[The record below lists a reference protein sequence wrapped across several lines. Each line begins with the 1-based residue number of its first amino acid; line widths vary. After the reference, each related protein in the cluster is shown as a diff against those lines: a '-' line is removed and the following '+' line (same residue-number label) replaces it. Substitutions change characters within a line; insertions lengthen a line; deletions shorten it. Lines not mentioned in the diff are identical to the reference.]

1 MTTATYLSTFF
12 AEKDLEE
19 RTYEATA
26 PDGTLHLIPT
36 GCVIEAIMRAP
47 EGEQAQIAG
56 VLRQI
61 DFKNGNVHHFL
72 NHLAGALAARY

>member
-1 MTTATYLSTFF
+1 MTTANYLATFF

-19 RTYEATA
+19 RTYETTA
-26 PDGTLHLIPT
+26 PDGTFHLIPT
-36 GCVIEAIMRAP
+36 SYVIEAILAAP
-47 EGEQAQIAG
+47 SNEQTQIAG
-56 VLRQI
+56 ILRQI

>member
-1 MTTATYLSTFF
+1 MTAATYISNFF
-12 AEKDLEE
+12 AEKDLDE

-26 PDGTLHLIPT
+26 ADGTVHLIPT

-47 EGEQAQIAG
+47 EGEQSQIAK

>member
-1 MTTATYLSTFF
+1 MTNATYLSTFF
-12 AEKDLEE
+12 AEKDLGEQ
-19 RTYEATA
+19 TYEATA

-47 EGEQAQIAG
+47 EGEQAQIVG

>member
-1 MTTATYLSTFF
+1 MTTTTFLSRFF

-26 PDGTLHLIPT
+26 PDGTFHLIPT
-36 GCVIEAIMRAP
+36 SCVIEAILNAP
-47 EGEQAQIAG
+47 ATEQTQIPG
-56 VLRQI
+56 ILRQI